1 MKRILIA
8 AALAAPFL
16 SFTVL
21 STNWKLDSSHA
32 KLRFSITHLGI
43 NDVEGTF
50 KTIDATITSTSEDLT
65 KASVAFTAD
74 AKSIDTDSEMRD
86 EHLRGTDFFDVA
98 KYTTGTFKST
108 AWKKTGEDTFDVTG
122 DLTLKGT
129 TKPVTFKVKL
139 LGFGD
144 GMGGAKLSGWE
155 VTGAIKKSEFGL
167 AGPAM
172 LSKALGDDVALNIG
186 VEAVL
191 KK

>member
-98 KYTTGTFKST
+98 KYPTINYQST
-108 AWKKTGEDTFDVTG
+108 SITKICEGKYKVSGN
-122 DLTLKGT
+122 LTMHGV
-129 TKPVTFKVKL
+129 TKPVELTATARYGDHPMNRSRVAGVKVSGTIDRTL
-139 LGFGD
+139 FGV
-144 GMGGAKLSGWE
+144 GAASMGNSTLSDNVE
-155 VTGAIKKSEFGL
+155 ITANAEFVKK
-167 AGPAM
+167 
-172 LSKALGDDVALNIG
+172 
-186 VEAVL
+186 
-191 KK
+191 

>member
-1 MKRILIA
+1 MERILIA

-98 KYTTGTFKST
+98 KYPTINYQST
-108 AWKKTGEDTFDVTG
+108 SITKISEGKYKVSGN
-122 DLTLKGT
+122 LTMHGV
-129 TKPVTFKVKL
+129 TKPVELTATARCGDHPMNRSRVAGVKVSGTIDRTL
-139 LGFGD
+139 FGV
-144 GMGGAKLSGWE
+144 GAASMGNSTLSDNVE
-155 VTGAIKKSEFGL
+155 ITANAEFVKK
-167 AGPAM
+167 
-172 LSKALGDDVALNIG
+172 
-186 VEAVL
+186 
-191 KK
+191 